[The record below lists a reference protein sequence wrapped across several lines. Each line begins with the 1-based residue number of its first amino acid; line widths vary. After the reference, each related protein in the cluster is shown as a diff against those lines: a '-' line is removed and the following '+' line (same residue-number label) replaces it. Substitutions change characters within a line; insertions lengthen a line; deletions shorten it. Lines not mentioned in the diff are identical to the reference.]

1 VTATPE
7 PAPSRPTSTTR
18 AHLVVALVIVATTL
32 TGVGISIMS
41 VAYPVIVEAFPDSDP
56 ADLSWI
62 TNAFTIVGAATLIPA
77 GVLADRWGRRQMVL
91 GGVAVFTGGSI
102 VGALAGSP
110 WLLVVARVIQSLGA
124 SAFIPASA
132 ALLMAAFPPHRTAAA
147 VGVWAAAGGV
157 SSAVGPALGGLVID
171 QGGWQWAFWINVPAG
186 LLILAIGPFVF
197 PRTARGASRALPDPL
212 GVLLIVVGVSLLT
225 FGVVKSGEWG
235 WLSSRT
241 LGSIAAGAV
250 VLAVLLSRSAR
261 HPNPVLDLELLR
273 RPMVRVGDLGTVLFA
288 ACWFSVYFGLV
299 LFVIGAWGW
308 TALRAGVATAP
319 VPLLAGAMGIA
330 TGRVA
335 HRTGHRVFIV
345 PGIVAYG
352 ASAVW
357 LWATIRDDADLWG
370 ALMPGCV
377 LLGLASGLVFPSFI
391 AVSVHGVDGSRH
403 AIATGMNFT
412 AQRIGTTLGVAL
424 SVAILS
430 GSGGPDA
437 AGMHRIAA
445 LAVVGS
451 FAVLAVAS
459 RVDTRPDVAATSRA

>member
-1 VTATPE
+1 VTGVAPTPPDAATPI
-7 PAPSRPTSTTR
+7 R
-18 AHLVVALVIVATTL
+18 AHLVVALVILATTL
-32 TGVGISIMS
+32 TGIGISIMS
-41 VAYPVIVEAFPDSDP
+41 VAYPVIVEAFPDDDP

-91 GGVAVFTGGSI
+91 GGVAVFTAGSL
-102 VGALAGSP
+102 VGALAGTP
-110 WLLVVARVIQSLGA
+110 WLLVVARVVQSLGA

-147 VGVWAAAGGV
+147 VGVWAASGGV

-171 QGGWQWAFWINVPAG
+171 RGGWQWAFWINVPAG
-186 LLILAIGPFVF
+186 LVILAVGPFVF
-197 PRTARGASRALPDPL
+197 PRTARGASRAVPDPL
-212 GVLLIVVGVSLLT
+212 GVVLIVVGVSLVT

-235 WLSSRT
+235 WLDGRT
-241 LGSIAAGAV
+241 LGSISAGAFVLTGLV
-250 VLAVLLSRSAR
+250 VRSGR
-261 HPNPVLDLELLR
+261 HANPVLDLELLR
-273 RPMVRVGDLGTVLFA
+273 RRMVRIGDLGTMLFA

-299 LFVIGAWGW
+299 LFVIGAWEW

-319 VPLLAGAMGIA
+319 VPLLAGAVGISA
-330 TGRVA
+330 GRVA

-345 PGIVAYG
+345 PGILVYG

-357 LWATIRDDADLWG
+357 LWAAVGDDPDLWG

-391 AVSVHGVDGSRH
+391 AVSVHGVDAARH
-403 AIATGMNFT
+403 AVATGMNFT
-412 AQRIGTTLGVAL
+412 AQRVGTTLGVAL
-424 SVAILS
+424 SVAFLS

-437 AGMHRIAA
+437 AGLHRIAA
-445 LAVVGS
+445 LAIVGS
-451 FAVLAVAS
+451 VAVLGVAAL
-459 RVDTRPDVAATSRA
+459 VDTRPEPDARRPT